1 MTREEYLAL
10 PYTIRLRRDD
20 EGDWIA
26 EIDELE
32 GCAAHGDSREEAL
45 VRLDEAKALWIDEC
59 LAHAQPIPQPERV
72 EELPSGRWVQRV
84 PRSVHKNLTRLA
96 KLEGSSLNQLV
107 TNILSEHIGARK
119 GLDRAA
125 ATSQYLVYMNMPSVT
140 FQGSLGYSTSLLN
153 VFARSGGIIGA
164 FAATTGETLKYHG

>member
-45 VRLDEAKALWIDEC
+45 VRLDEAKTLWIDEC
-59 LAHAQPIPQPERV
+59 LAHAQPIPQPEPV

-96 KLEGSSLNQLV
+96 KLEGTSLNQLV
-107 TNILSEHIGARK
+107 SNILSEHIGARR

-125 ATSQYLVYMNMPSVT
+125 ATSQYLIYMNMPLVT
-140 FQGSLGYSTSLLN
+140 FQDSLAYSANLLS
-153 VFARSGGIIGA
+153 VFARVGGVIDYKA
-164 FAATTGETLKYHG
+164 FAATTAETTK